1 MQYEVKT
8 PSEYL
13 ERLDNDW
20 RREKLIQVR
29 ELIKKHDPNLDE
41 GIQCKMLSYSKNGKS
56 IFNLNAQRAYVS
68 LYVGTI
74 NKVDDAQELLKDF
87 DTGKGCIRIK
97 KKFEIQ
103 ETGLEEFIKRTIE
116 LWKKGGDTDCC
127 AS

>member
-8 PSEYL
+8 PSQYL
-13 ERLDNDW
+13 ENLDNDW
-20 RREKLIQVR
+20 RQERLKQVR
-29 ELIKKHDPNLDE
+29 EMIKKHGPDLNE
-41 GIQCKMLSYSKNGKS
+41 GIEYKMLSYDLNGKS

-74 NKVDDAQELLKDF
+74 NKVKDAQELLSVF

-97 KKFEIQ
+97 KKVEIQ

-116 LWKKGGDTDCC
+116 LWKKGGNTDC
-127 AS
+127 

>member
-13 ERLDNDW
+13 EQLENDW
-20 RREKLIQVR
+20 RTEKLMQVR
-29 ELIKKHDPNLDE
+29 EMIKKNGPDLTE
-41 GIQCKMLSYSKNGKS
+41 RIEYKMLSYAKNGKS

-74 NKVDDAQELLKDF
+74 NKVADAQELLKDF

-97 KKFEIQ
+97 KKVTVP
-103 ETGLEEFIKRTIE
+103 ETGLEEFIIRTIE
-116 LWKKGGDTDCC
+116 IWEKGGDTDC
-127 AS
+127 

>member
-13 ERLDNDW
+13 EKLEKDW
-20 RREKLIQVR
+20 RKDKLEQVR
-29 ELIKKHDPNLDE
+29 EIIKKHGPDLKE
-41 GIQCKMLSYSKNGKS
+41 GIEYKMLSYGNNGKT

-74 NKVDDAQELLKDF
+74 NKVENADELLKYF

-97 KKFEIQ
+97 KKIEIQ
-103 ETGLEEFIKRTIE
+103 NTGLEKFIKRTIE
-116 LWKKGGDTDCC
+116 LWKKGGDTDC
-127 AS
+127 

>member
-41 GIQCKMLSYSKNGKS
+41 DIQYKMLSYSKNGKS

-97 KKFEIQ
+97 KNFEIQ

-116 LWKKGGDTDCC
+116 LWKKGGDTDC
-127 AS
+127 